1 MFDKFGFDL
10 VDSFESSIT
19 YPREL
24 DTRYEVLLD
33 STPVTIIDIYNIG
46 VEKGIITITV
56 KVMNTL
62 YKKRV

>member
-19 YPREL
+19 YPREM